1 MEWIIAALTMG
12 FLGSFH
18 CIGMCGPIALALPV
32 GHFSNGGKVTAI
44 LLYNLGR
51 VITYAV
57 FGVLFGLIGKGFA
70 LAGFQQIMSVVIG
83 SILLIVVLFPYSWS
97 QKMGISKWNSLVNK
111 VKMKLGLLFKQRSFS
126 ALFSIGLLN
135 GLLPCGLVYMAIAGS
150 VAVADAAKGS
160 LFMALFGLGTI
171 PAIFTVTMVKD
182 FISLNVRNKIQKAV
196 PVFVGIMAI
205 LLILRGLNLGIPY
218 ISPKVQ
224 QAECT
229 KMSCCA
235 KK

>member
-12 FLGSFH
+12 LLGSFH

-32 GHFSNGGKVTAI
+32 GHFSRSGKIAAI
-44 LLYNLGR
+44 LVYNFGR
-51 VITYAV
+51 VITYAF
-57 FGVLFGLIGKGFA
+57 FGLLFGLIGQGFA
-70 LAGFQQIMSVVIG
+70 LAGFQQIMSIVIG
-83 SILLIVVLFPYSWS
+83 SILLLVVLFPYSWS
-97 QKMGISKWNSLVNK
+97 QKMGISKWNGWVNK
-111 VKMKLGLLFKQRSFS
+111 IKLKLGLLFKQRSIS

-150 VAVADAAKGS
+150 VAMADATKGS
-160 LFMALFGLGTI
+160 LFMSLFGLGTI
-171 PAIFTVTMVKD
+171 PAMFTVTFIKD
-182 FISLNVRNKIQKAV
+182 FISLSVRNKIQKAV
-196 PVFVGIMAI
+196 PVFVAVMAI

-218 ISPKVQ
+218 VSPKVQ

-229 KMSCCA
+229 TMSCCA

>member
-18 CIGMCGPIALALPV
+18 CVGMCGPIALALPV
-32 GHFSNGGKVTAI
+32 GHFSGSRKIAAI
-44 LLYNLGR
+44 LLYNIGR
-51 VITYAV
+51 ILTYAA
-57 FGVLFGLIGKGFA
+57 FGVLFGLIGQGFA

-83 SILLIVVLFPYSWS
+83 CILLIVVLFPYSWS
-97 QKMGISKWNSLVNK
+97 PKLGIAKWNGFVNK

-150 VAVADAAKGS
+150 VAVADAIKGS
-160 LFMALFGLGTI
+160 LFMALFGVGTI
-171 PAIFTVTMVKD
+171 PAMFIVTMVKD

-196 PVFVGIMAI
+196 PVFIGVMAI

-229 KMSCCA
+229 TMSCCA

>member
-32 GHFSNGGKVTAI
+32 GHFSSGAKVAAI

-51 VITYAV
+51 VTTYAV
-57 FGVLFGLIGKGFA
+57 FGVLFGLIGQGFA

-83 SILLIVVLFPYSWS
+83 SVLLIVILFPYSWS
-97 QKMGISKWNSLVNK
+97 QKMGIVKWNGLVNK

-171 PAIFTVTMVKD
+171 PAMFTITMVKD

-196 PVFVGIMAI
+196 PVFVGVMAV

-229 KMSCCA
+229 TMSCCA

>member
-196 PVFVGIMAI
+196 PVFVGVMAL

>member
-1 MEWIIAALTMG
+1 MEWIIAALTIG

-18 CIGMCGPIALALPV
+18 CVGMCGPIALALPV
-32 GHFSNGGKVTAI
+32 GHFSKGEKILAI
-44 LLYNLGR
+44 LIYNLGR
-51 VITYAV
+51 IITYAA
-57 FGVLFGLIGKGFA
+57 FGILFGLIGQGFA

-83 SILLIVVLFPYSWS
+83 SILLIVILFPYSWS
-97 QKMGISKWNSLVNK
+97 QKIGIAKWNGIVNT
-111 VKMKLGLLFKQRSFS
+111 VKMKLGLLFKQRSYS

-150 VAVADAAKGS
+150 VAVADALKGS
-160 LFMALFGLGTI
+160 MFMALFGLGTI
-171 PAIFTVTMVKD
+171 PAMFALTMIKD
-182 FISLNVRNKIQKAV
+182 FISINIRNKIQKAV
-196 PVFVGIMAI
+196 PVFVALMAV

-229 KMSCCA
+229 TMSCCA

>member
-18 CIGMCGPIALALPV
+18 CVGMCGPIALALPV
-32 GHFSNGGKVTAI
+32 GHFSGSGKIVAI
-44 LLYNLGR
+44 LLYNTGR
-51 VITYAV
+51 MITYAA
-57 FGVLFGLIGKGFA
+57 FGVLFGLIGQGFA
-70 LAGFQQIMSVVIG
+70 LAGFQQIMSVAVG

-97 QKMGISKWNSLVNK
+97 QKLGIAKWNGIVNK

-150 VAVADAAKGS
+150 VAVADAFKGS
-160 LFMALFGLGTI
+160 MFMALFGFGTI
-171 PAIFTVTMVKD
+171 PAMFALSMVKD
-182 FISLNVRNKIQKAV
+182 FISIKTRNKIQKAV
-196 PVFVGIMAI
+196 PVFVAVIAV

-229 KMSCCA
+229 TMSCCA

>member
-18 CIGMCGPIALALPV
+18 CVGMCGPIALALPV
-32 GHFSNGGKVTAI
+32 GHFSGSSKIAAI
-44 LLYNLGR
+44 LLYNIGR
-51 VITYAV
+51 IITYAA
-57 FGVLFGLIGKGFA
+57 FGVLFGLIGQSFA
-70 LAGFQQIMSVVIG
+70 LAGFQQIMSLVIG
-83 SILLIVVLFPYSWS
+83 CILLIVVLFPYSWS
-97 QKMGISKWNSLVNK
+97 QKMRIAKWNGLVNK

-126 ALFSIGLLN
+126 TLFSIGLLN
-135 GLLPCGLVYMAIAGS
+135 GLLPCGLVYIAIAGS
-150 VAVADAAKGS
+150 IAVADTAKGA
-160 LFMALFGLGTI
+160 LFMALFGAGTI
-171 PAIFTVTMVKD
+171 PAMFTITIVKD

-196 PVFVGIMAI
+196 PVFVGVMAL

-224 QAECT
+224 KGECT

>member
-12 FLGSFH
+12 FIGSFH

-32 GHFSNGGKVTAI
+32 GHFSNSNKVAAI
-44 LLYNLGR
+44 LLYNFAR
-51 VITYAV
+51 VITYAA
-57 FGVLFGLIGKGFA
+57 FGLLFGLIGQGFA

-83 SILLIVVLFPYSWS
+83 SILLLIILFPYAWN
-97 QKMGISKWNSLVNK
+97 KKIGISKWNALINK
-111 VKMKLGLLFKQRSFS
+111 VKMKFGLLFKQRSLS
-126 ALFSIGLLN
+126 SLLYIGLLN

-150 VAVADAAKGS
+150 VAVANALKGS
-160 LFMALFGLGTI
+160 MFMALFGLGTI
-171 PAIFTVTMVKD
+171 PAMFAVTMVKD
-182 FISLNVRNKIQKAV
+182 LISLNIRNKIQKAV

-229 KMSCCA
+229 TMSCC

>member
-32 GHFSNGGKVTAI
+32 GHFSSGAKVAAI

-57 FGVLFGLIGKGFA
+57 FGVLFGLIGQGFA

-97 QKMGISKWNSLVNK
+97 QKMGIAKWNGLVNK
-111 VKMKLGLLFKQRSFS
+111 VKMKLGLLFKQCSFS

-171 PAIFTVTMVKD
+171 PAMFTVTIVKD

-196 PVFVGIMAI
+196 PVFVGVMAL

-229 KMSCCA
+229 TMSCCA